1 MKKHLSILVILSI
14 FTLCSFCQESTD
26 EGSTLTIEKIM
37 QDPDWIG
44 SSPEDIHWSDNG
56 EKLFF
61 EWNPERKDE
70 TSLFFITPKNHKPRE
85 VTLEEE
91 NEMPSEYGNYNQNR
105 TKKVYTKHG
114 DIYLLNI
121 QSGKIFQI
129 TNTLDYESSPD
140 FNFSENKIIYSLN
153 KNLYSWDIND
163 GSTAQ
168 LSDFRKGKEKPEQ
181 KPYSND
187 EEKWLYQD
195 QLKLFKVL
203 KERKEK
209 RESRKADREEKKPDR
224 PKIIYTDENSASNIQ
239 LSPDEKYITYTIYH
253 KPHNTTQTKIPEYV
267 NESGYTDVNSARSK
281 VGTPYFSSTDLFI
294 YSIEKDTVYKVETK
308 NIPGIKDYPDF
319 YNDYDGKEPDREKE
333 RPVIFSSP
341 IWSDNGEHT
350 VISLKSIDNKDR
362 WIMLLDY
369 KSGELKLLDHQHD
382 EAWIGGPGVGWRGG
396 GTLGWMP
403 DNKRVYFQ
411 SEESGYSHLYTVN
424 IKNGKKKA
432 LTSGKFEIYEPF
444 ISKNKKFWYFT
455 SNEVHPGER
464 HFYEMRLD
472 GGKAVRLTTLE
483 GRNDVV
489 LSPDE
494 NILAIRHSF
503 SNSPWELYFKKN
515 EPEADPEKITSS
527 LTQEFSA
534 YPWRI
539 PEIVSFKAGDGMNIP
554 ARLYR
559 PENPENR
566 GPAVIFV
573 HGAGY
578 LQNAH
583 KWWSSYYHEYMF
595 HNFLVD
601 NGYTVLDIDYRGS
614 AGYGRDWRTAIYRH
628 MGGKDLSD
636 QVDGARFLSEKY
648 NIDPDRIGIY
658 GGSYGGFITLMAM
671 FTEPGVFAAG
681 AALRSVTDWAHY
693 NHSYTAN
700 ILNTPVQDSL
710 AYVKSSP
717 VYYAEGLEGALLMC
731 HGMADDNVHF
741 QDIVRLSQRLID
753 LGKDNWEL
761 AVYPLEK
768 HSFVEPGSWTDEYK
782 RIFKLFE
789 ENLKKRK

>member
-1 MKKHLSILVILSI
+1 Y
-14 FTLCSFCQESTD
+14 SFCQGSND
-26 EGSTLTIEKIM
+26 DSSTLTIEKIM
-37 QDPDWIG
+37 QDPEWIG
-44 SSPEDIHWSDNG
+44 SSPENIHWSDNG

-61 EWNPERKDE
+61 EWNPEGKDE
-70 TSLFFITPKNHKPRE
+70 SSLFFITPENHKPQK
-85 VTLEEE
+85 VVLEEE
-91 NEMPSEYGNYNQNR
+91 KKMPSEYGNYNKNR

-114 DIYLLNI
+114 DIYLLNL
-121 QSGKIFQI
+121 QSGEVFQI

-140 FNFSENKIIYSLN
+140 FSFTENKIIYN
-153 KNLYSWDIND
+153 FNNNLYFWNIND
-163 GSTAQ
+163 GSTKQ
-168 LSDFRKGKEKPEQ
+168 LSNFRKGKEKPEK

-187 EEKWLYQD
+187 EEKWFYQD
-195 QLKLFKVL
+195 QMKLFKVL
-203 KERKEK
+203 EERKEK
-209 RESRKADREEKKPDR
+209 RESRKSDREEKEPIR
-224 PKIIYTDENSASNIQ
+224 PKIIYTGENSASDIQ

-253 KPHNTTQTKIPEYV
+253 KPPNTTQTKIPEYV

-294 YSIEKDTVYKVETK
+294 CCIEKDTVYKVETK

-341 IWSDNGEHT
+341 VWSDNGEHA

-362 WIMLLDY
+362 WIMLLDCN
-369 KSGELKLLDHQHD
+369 SGELKLLDHQHD
-382 EAWIGGPGVGWRGG
+382 EAWIGGPGVGWWGG

-411 SEESGYSHLYTVN
+411 SEESGYSHVYTVN

-432 LTSGKFEIYEPF
+432 LTSGKFEIYRPF
-444 ISKNKKFWYFT
+444 ISRDKKFWYFT

-464 HFYEMRLD
+464 HFFKMPLD

-494 NILAIRHSF
+494 SILAIRHSF
-503 SNSPWELYFKKN
+503 SNSPWELYLKKN
-515 EPEADPEKITSS
+515 EPEAVPEKITHS

-534 YPWRI
+534 YSWRI
-539 PEIVSFKAGDGMNIP
+539 PEIVSFKAEDGMSIP
-554 ARLYR
+554 ARLYC
-559 PENPENR
+559 PENPENN

-578 LQNAH
+578 LQNTH

-636 QVDGARFLSEKY
+636 QVDGARFLTEKY

-710 AYVKSSP
+710 AYIKSSP
-717 VYYAEGLEGALLMC
+717 IYYAEGL
-731 HGMADDNVHF
+731 
-741 QDIVRLSQRLID
+741 
-753 LGKDNWEL
+753 
-761 AVYPLEK
+761 
-768 HSFVEPGSWTDEYK
+768 
-782 RIFKLFE
+782 
-789 ENLKKRK
+789 